1 MNGVR
6 SPWGCAVKT
15 SGIDLLDL
23 DAFQRQEHHE
33 MFRRLRADERVSWH
47 EVPGAKGFWSF
58 VGHADVVAIN
68 RDSKLFSSEAEGVV
82 GMYNPDEM
90 PTAAGEAGADPRGL
104 MMLYTDSPKHTR
116 YRLLVSKGFTPRM
129 IGLIEQY
136 LKHRAVLIVD
146 NVIESG
152 SADFVT
158 EVASELPLQAIA
170 EIMGVPQEDR
180 KLIFDWSNRMIGMDD
195 PEFASDDGAT
205 AFIELYTY
213 VNELGKQRHSDPRED
228 IVTKLINAEIDGDR
242 LSELEFDMFMLLLS
256 VAGNET
262 TRNATAWGMLAL
274 MQNPDAYAAL
284 VEDPSKLDVAAD
296 EILRWATPVLHFRRT
311 ATEDTEVGGQA
322 IAKDDKVVMWY
333 ISANRDEQVFKD
345 PFTFDIE
352 RHPNPHIAFGG
363 GGAHFCLGSNLARME
378 LRLIFDEIV
387 RRIPDMHMTGEPQ
400 FLRSNFIGGI
410 KHMPVAFTP
419 GARVTP
425 GPLAPDAV

>member
-1 MNGVR
+1 
-6 SPWGCAVKT
+6 
-15 SGIDLLDL
+15 
-23 DAFQRQEHHE
+23 
-33 MFRRLRADERVSWH
+33 
-47 EVPGAKGFWSF
+47 
-58 VGHADVVAIN
+58 
-68 RDSKLFSSEAEGVV
+68 
-82 GMYNPDEM
+82 
-90 PTAAGEAGADPRGL
+90 

-146 NVIESG
+146 NVIEGG

-274 MQNPDAYAAL
+274 MQNPDAYAVL
-284 VEDPSKLDVAAD
+284 VEDPSKLAVAAD

-333 ISANRDEQVFKD
+333 ISANRDEEVFKD

-352 RHPNPHIAFGG
+352 RDPNPHIAFGG

-378 LRLIFDEIV
+378 LRLIFEEIV

-410 KHMPVAFTP
+410 KHMPVAFTS
-419 GARVTP
+419 GARVNP
-425 GPLAPDAV
+425 APLAGSTV